1 MISYHIVNPT
11 QILETPSV
19 VATALAKGHPATGRS
34 FRLHRPRAGYCGAGW
49 CDQCGVDISSGLP
62 LCQTPAGTARSSNR
76 DPLRAIGFAAERQA
90 PWFWE
95 HRLLWPPQLRG
106 TYLNILRH
114 LSSAPALPIPPPGPR
129 PSHRR
134 LDVDILH
141 VGDPDH
147 ADPHAFVVDAG
158 ANQLA
163 FGVYD
168 GHTVGVICPG
178 EVIEI
183 HCERLVLATG
193 AYLRL
198 PPILGNDLP
207 GVMAVDAL
215 QHYAEQG
222 VDLSALRVSI
232 TAPADQLDQLTKQ
245 LADRVRIVDYSSE
258 IPQEITGRGRV
269 QGVRRG
275 EHKIACDV
283 AAFALDQPAI
293 ELALLAG
300 ATGYLSDAPLP
311 VVLAGELPDWVELRG
326 RAAGLPANA
335 GCVSHP
341 EAFACP
347 CEDVRFRDLARAVS
361 SGLDDVE
368 LIKRRT
374 GAMTGPCQGKLCQGA
389 VLTALRDLGIAP
401 SPITPRPFAQMTRLA
416 DLACGH
422 DS

>member
-1 MISYHIVNPT
+1 MLISG
-11 QILETPSV
+11 S
-19 VATALAKGHPATGRS
+19 
-34 FRLHRPRAGYCGAGW
+34 
-49 CDQCGVDISSGLP
+49 
-62 LCQTPAGTARSSNR
+62 
-76 DPLRAIGFAAERQA
+76 
-90 PWFWE
+90 
-95 HRLLWPPQLRG
+95 
-106 TYLNILRH
+106 
-114 LSSAPALPIPPPGPR
+114 
-129 PSHRR
+129 
-134 LDVDILH
+134 
-141 VGDPDH
+141 
-147 ADPHAFVVDAG
+147 
-158 ANQLA
+158 
-163 FGVYD
+163 
-168 GHTVGVICPG
+168 
-178 EVIEI
+178 
-183 HCERLVLATG
+183 
-193 AYLRL
+193 

-245 LADRVRIVDYSSE
+245 LADRVCIVDYSSE

-275 EHKIACDV
+275 QHKIACDV

-300 ATGYLSDAPLP
+300 ATGHLSDTPLP

-335 GCVSHP
+335 GCVAHP
-341 EAFACP
+341 DAFACP
-347 CEDVRFRDLARAVS
+347 CEDVRFRDLAGAVS
-361 SGLDDVE
+361 SGLGDVE

-389 VLTALRDLGIAP
+389 VLTALRELGIAP
-401 SPITPRPFAQMTRLA
+401 SPITPRPFAQMTRLF